1 MCSLVLWWI
10 DSFITMQSL
19 PLPGNFLC
27 SDVEFIW
34 CSYSHC
40 SFPLTNICIRFFSL
54 FYLNLLYNYIWRE
67 LLATGILLGHVFWST
82 LSIAVF
88 YLIHSDHFPFDVIID
103 ILELNSAFL
112 VCIYICV
119 YVYMYIYM
127 YTYNIYVYINIYK

>member
-19 PLPGNFLC
+19 PLPGDLLC
-27 SDVEFIW
+27 SEVEFIW

-40 SFPLTNICIRFFSL
+40 GFPLTNICIRFFSL
-54 FYLNLLYNYIWRE
+54 FYFNLLYNYIWRE
-67 LLATGILLGHVFWST
+67 LLATGILLGHVSWST

-112 VCIYICV
+112 VCIYMCV
-119 YVYMYIYM
+119 CVCVCECIY
-127 YTYNIYVYINIYK
+127 IYVYI